1 MTVRTRF
8 SLWYVGSVMACTII
22 ILAHAYYEVWLRDH
36 DIPSEQRSQEIVKFT
51 IGLALPMALI
61 GLGGGWWLTRNT
73 LNQLHA
79 ITKAASLTK
88 VENLTDVLPRSYNG
102 DEFDR
107 LTGVFND
114 MRQRLHASFQQIRE
128 FTLAASHE
136 LKTPLTLMRAGI
148 ETAAKNLPATAEAQR
163 TNMEDVVDEI
173 DRLAQI
179 VDRLSFLSK
188 ADAGMIQLNE
198 QPVNLSALLADAA
211 DDAQTL
217 ASTNKIKV
225 SLQSEHNI
233 RIRGDSAR
241 LRQMLLNL
249 VDNAVKYNCPE
260 GSLNIHLTKSSTHAV
275 LTVSNTGKGLAEEFH
290 SRVFDRFYR
299 GETSHNS
306 TTEGS
311 GLGLNIVRWIVD
323 SHGGSVTFH
332 SVPNELTTLTIRL
345 PLDLQSNA

>member
-1 MTVRTRF
+1 
-8 SLWYVGSVMACTII
+8 MACTII

-36 DIPSEQRSQEIVKFT
+36 DVPSEQRSQEIVKFT
-51 IGLALPMALI
+51 LGLALPMALV

-79 ITKAASLTK
+79 ITKAAALTK
-88 VENLTDVLPRSYNG
+88 VENLTDVLPRSLNG

-163 TNMEDVVDEI
+163 ASMDDVVDEI

-198 QPVNLSALLADAA
+198 HSVNLSALLADAA

-225 SLQSEHNI
+225 SLQSEPNI
-233 RIRGDSAR
+233 RIKGDSAR

-249 VDNAVKYNCPE
+249 VDNAVKYNCP
-260 GSLNIHLTKSSTHAV
+260 GGVLKISLAKSSTHAV
-275 LTVSNTGKGLAEEFH
+275 LTVSNTGDGLAEEFH
-290 SRVFDRFYR
+290 CRVFDRFYR

-306 TTEGS
+306 STEGS
-311 GLGLNIVRWIVD
+311 GLGLNIVRWIAD
-323 SHGGSVTFH
+323 SHGGNVTFH
-332 SVPNELTTLTIRL
+332 SIPHELTTLTIRL
-345 PLDLQSNA
+345 PLDQESNG